1 MTDTTLQVLIVDDE
15 EAARLRLE
23 DLLARE
29 EGVEVVGRAPNGR
42 EAIQAIEQCTPNLV
56 FLDVQMP
63 GLTGID
69 VVREIGPEHMPPV
82 IFATAYDQ
90 YAIDAFD
97 MAAVDYLLKPFDDER
112 FEQALERAR
121 ERIAT
126 QSMEDVTRRLKAL
139 LRGGPEAES
148 SSEAAPRYLER
159 IGVDMRGQM
168 RIVPVDRIDFIT
180 ASGPYAELHV
190 GDDTFVVRERMKVLD
205 ERLDPDQFFR
215 IHRGTIV
222 RLDRIESL
230 KYSSG
235 GEYAVRLHDG
245 RQLRVSRGRYDEL
258 QQQLGVNGPNAGQV

>member
-1 MTDTTLQVLIVDDE
+1 MADDKLQVLIVDDE
-15 EAARLRLE
+15 EAARHRLE

-29 EGVEVVGRAPNGR
+29 ADTEVAGQAASGR
-42 EAIQAIEQCTPNLV
+42 EAIQAIDRLTPDLV

-69 VVREIGPEHMPPV
+69 VVREIGPEHMPAV

-97 MAAVDYLLKPFDDER
+97 MAAVDYLLKPYDDER
-112 FEQALERAR
+112 FEQALARAR

-126 QSMEDVTRRLKAL
+126 QSTEDVRRRLKAL
-139 LRGGPEAES
+139 LSGESPPKSTGDAES
-148 SSEAAPRYLER
+148 NYLER

-190 GDDTFVVRERMKVLD
+190 EDDTFVIRERMKVLD
-205 ERLDPDQFFR
+205 ERLDPSQFYR
-215 IHRGTIV
+215 IHRSTIV
-222 RLDRIESL
+222 QLDRIESL
-230 KYSSG
+230 KHSSG
-235 GEYAVRLHDG
+235 GEYAVRLQDG
-245 RQLRVSRGRYDEL
+245 RHLRVSRGRYDEL
-258 QQQLGVNGPNAGQV
+258 QQRLGVDAPGSE